1 MALPNLTRDQAV
13 ERAALIT
20 VDSYQIIL
28 DVTDGN
34 GAPGERTFRSTTTVV
49 FDALPGADTVIDI
62 SAHTVRRASL
72 NDQDLDVSGYDE
84 AAGIPL
90 RGLAQRNVVVVDA
103 DCHYSNT
110 GEGLHR
116 FVDPVDGETYLYSQ
130 FETADAKRMFAC
142 FDQPDL
148 KATFDVRV
156 TAPAHWKVISNGA
169 PLAAANGVHT
179 FATTPRMSTYLVALI
194 AGPYAAW
201 TDTYIDDHGEIPL
214 GIYCRASLA
223 EYMDAERLFT
233 QTKQGFGFYHKHF
246 GLPYAFG
253 KYDQLFVPEFNAG
266 AMENAGAVTFLE
278 DYVFRSKV
286 TRASYERRAETVLH
300 EMAHMWF
307 GDLVTMTWWDDLW
320 LNESFAT
327 FASVLCQSEATEFT
341 EAWTTFAT
349 VEKSWA
355 YRQDQLPSTRVTA
368 PAHWKV
374 ISNGAPLAAANG
386 VHTFATTPRMSTYL
400 VALIAGPYAAWTDTY
415 IDDHGE
421 IPLGIYCRAS
431 LAEYMDAERLFTQTK
446 QGFGFYHKHFGLPYA
461 FGKYDQL
468 FVPEFNAGAMENAG
482 AVTFLEDYV
491 FRSKVTRASY
501 ERRAETVLHEMAH
514 MWFGDLVTMT
524 WWDDLWLNESF
535 ATFASVLCQSEATEF
550 TEAWTTFATVEKSWA
565 YRQDQLPSTHPIA
578 ADIPDLAAVEVNFD
592 GITYAKGASVLKQL
606 VAYVGLERFLAGLR
620 DYFRTHAFG
629 NASFDDLLAALE
641 KASGRDLS
649 NWGEQWLK
657 TTGLNTLRP
666 DFEVDAEGRFTRFAV
681 TQSGAAPGAG
691 ETRVHRLA
699 VGIYDDDGSKSS
711 GKLVRVHREELDVS
725 GPITN
730 VPALVGVSRGKLIL
744 VNDDDLTYC
753 SLRLDERSLQT
764 ALDRIADIA
773 EPLPRTLVWSAAW
786 EMTREAEL
794 RARDFVSLVSGGV
807 HAETE
812 VGVAQRLLLQAQ
824 TALGCYAEPGWARE
838 RGWPQF
844 ADRLLELAREAE
856 PGSDHQLAYINSL
869 CSSVLSPRHV
879 QTLGALL
886 EGEPAACGLAGL
898 AVDTDLRWRI
908 VTALATAGAIDADGP
923 ETPRIDAEVQRDP
936 TAAGKRHAAQARA
949 ARPQFVVK
957 DEAFTT
963 VVEDDTLAN
972 ATGRAMIAGI
982 AAPGQGELLKPFA
995 RRYFQAI
1002 PGVWA
1007 RRSSEVAQSVV
1018 IGLYP
1023 HWDISEQGITAAEEF
1038 LSDPEVPPALRRLVL
1053 EGQAAVQR
1061 SLRARNFDADG

>member
-1 MALPNLTRDQAV
+1 M
-13 ERAALIT
+13 
-20 VDSYQIIL
+20 
-28 DVTDGN
+28 
-34 GAPGERTFRSTTTVV
+34 
-49 FDALPGADTVIDI
+49 
-62 SAHTVRRASL
+62 
-72 NDQDLDVSGYDE
+72 
-84 AAGIPL
+84 
-90 RGLAQRNVVVVDA
+90 
-103 DCHYSNT
+103 
-110 GEGLHR
+110 
-116 FVDPVDGETYLYSQ
+116 
-130 FETADAKRMFAC
+130 
-142 FDQPDL
+142 
-148 KATFDVRV
+148 
-156 TAPAHWKVISNGA
+156 
-169 PLAAANGVHT
+169 
-179 FATTPRMSTYLVALI
+179 
-194 AGPYAAW
+194 
-201 TDTYIDDHGEIPL
+201 
-214 GIYCRASLA
+214 
-223 EYMDAERLFT
+223 
-233 QTKQGFGFYHKHF
+233 
-246 GLPYAFG
+246 
-253 KYDQLFVPEFNAG
+253 
-266 AMENAGAVTFLE
+266 
-278 DYVFRSKV
+278 
-286 TRASYERRAETVLH
+286 
-300 EMAHMWF
+300 
-307 GDLVTMTWWDDLW
+307 
-320 LNESFAT
+320 
-327 FASVLCQSEATEFT
+327 
-341 EAWTTFAT
+341 
-349 VEKSWA
+349 
-355 YRQDQLPSTRVTA
+355 
-368 PAHWKV
+368 
-374 ISNGAPLAAANG
+374 
-386 VHTFATTPRMSTYL
+386 
-400 VALIAGPYAAWTDTY
+400 
-415 IDDHGE
+415 
-421 IPLGIYCRAS
+421 
-431 LAEYMDAERLFTQTK
+431 
-446 QGFGFYHKHFGLPYA
+446 
-461 FGKYDQL
+461 
-468 FVPEFNAGAMENAG
+468 
-482 AVTFLEDYV
+482 
-491 FRSKVTRASY
+491 
-501 ERRAETVLHEMAH
+501 
-514 MWFGDLVTMT
+514 
-524 WWDDLWLNESF
+524 
-535 ATFASVLCQSEATEF
+535 
-550 TEAWTTFATVEKSWA
+550 
-565 YRQDQLPSTHPIA
+565 
-578 ADIPDLAAVEVNFD
+578 
-592 GITYAKGASVLKQL
+592 LKQL

-691 ETRVHRLA
+691 EARVHRLA

>member
-1 MALPNLTRDQAV
+1 MLEPVALPNLTRDQAV

-20 VDSYQIIL
+20 VDDYQISL

-34 GAPGERTFRSTTTVV
+34 GTGGEHTFRSTTTVV
-49 FDALPGADTVIDI
+49 FDALAGADTVIDI
-62 SAHTVRRASL
+62 AADTVRSASL
-72 NDQDLDVSGYDE
+72 NGRDLDISGYDE
-84 AAGIPL
+84 STGIPL
-90 RGLAQRNVVVVDA
+90 RGLANRNVVIVDA
-103 DCHYSNT
+103 DCRYSNT

-130 FETADAKRMFAC
+130 FETADAKRVFAC

-156 TAPAHWKVISNGA
+156 IAPTHWKVISNGA
-169 PLAAANGVHT
+169 TVSVENGVHT

-194 AGPYAAW
+194 AGPYASW
-201 TDTYIDDHGEIPL
+201 DDTYRDEHGEIPL

-223 EYMDAERLFT
+223 
-233 QTKQGFGFYHKHF
+233 Q
-246 GLPYAFG
+246 
-253 KYDQLFVPEFNAG
+253 
-266 AMENAGAVTFLE
+266 
-278 DYVFRSKV
+278 
-286 TRASYERRAETVLH
+286 
-300 EMAHMWF
+300 
-307 GDLVTMTWWDDLW
+307 
-320 LNESFAT
+320 
-327 FASVLCQSEATEFT
+327 
-341 EAWTTFAT
+341 
-349 VEKSWA
+349 
-355 YRQDQLPSTRVTA
+355 
-368 PAHWKV
+368 
-374 ISNGAPLAAANG
+374 
-386 VHTFATTPRMSTYL
+386 
-400 VALIAGPYAAWTDTY
+400 
-415 IDDHGE
+415 
-421 IPLGIYCRAS
+421 
-431 LAEYMDAERLFTQTK
+431 YMDAERLFTQTK

-606 VAYVGLERFLAGLR
+606 VAYVGLEHFLAGLR

-629 NASFDDLLAALE
+629 NATFDDLLTALE

-649 NWGEQWLK
+649 NWGQQWLK

-666 DFEVDAEGRFTRFAV
+666 DFDVDADGRFTRFAV

-699 VGIYDDDGSKSS
+699 VGIYDDDVSRGT
-711 GKLVRVHREELDVS
+711 GKLVRVHRDELDVAGS
-725 GPITN
+725 VSE

-753 SLRLDERSLQT
+753 SLRLDAESLQT
-764 ALDRIADIA
+764 ALQRIADIA
-773 EPLPRTLVWSAAW
+773 DPLPRSLVWSAAW

-794 RARDFVSLVSGGV
+794 RARDFVALVSGGV

-812 VGVAQRLLLQAQ
+812 VGVAQRLLMQAQ
-824 TALGCYAEPGWARE
+824 TALGSYAEPGWAHE
-838 RGWPQF
+838 QGWPQF
-844 ADRLLELAREAE
+844 ADRLLELARDAQ
-856 PGSDHQLAYINSL
+856 PGSDHQLAFMNAL
-869 CSSVLSPRHV
+869 CSSVLSPPHV
-879 QTLGALL
+879 ETLTALL
-886 EGEPAACGLAGL
+886 DGDSTDPAELGLAGL
-898 AVDTDLRWRI
+898 EVDTDLRWRI
-908 VTALATAGAIDADGP
+908 VTALAGAGAIDAAGP
-923 ETPRIDAEVQRDP
+923 EAPRIDAEEQRDP
-936 TAAGKRHAAQARA
+936 TAAGKRHSAQARA
-949 ARPQFVVK
+949 ARPQFDVK
-957 DEAFTT
+957 DHAFTT

-982 AAPGQGELLKPFA
+982 AAPGQGELLRPFA
-995 RRYFQAI
+995 ARYFQAI

-1023 HWDISEQGITAAEEF
+1023 YWDISDEGIAAADTFLTAPE
-1038 LSDPEVPPALRRLVL
+1038 SEVPPALRRLVL
-1053 EGQAAVQR
+1053 EGQAAVKR
-1061 SLRARNFDADG
+1061 ALTARNFDSSA